1 MTPKKAYDG
10 RVALLHRGCRGPG
23 AAPPPTHGAAGGD
36 ALGVDA
42 HALGAAGVDA
52 LGVDADALGVTGM
65 DAHGADAH
73 AHRAAGRRHRCTRAA
88 DAVPVTALTATRLTH
103 SQGCRV
109 CAAFVRLKLHSSSWK
124 S

>member
-42 HALGAAGVDA
+42 DALGAAGV
-52 LGVDADALGVTGM
+52 

-73 AHRAAGRRHRCTRAA
+73 AHRAAGRRHRCARAA
-88 DAVPVTALTATRLTH
+88 DAVPVTALIATRLTH

>member
-1 MTPKKAYDG
+1 M
-10 RVALLHRGCRGPG
+10 
-23 AAPPPTHGAAGGD
+23 
-36 ALGVDA
+36 DA

-52 LGVDADALGVTGM
+52 LGVDADALGVTGV
-65 DAHGADAH
+65 D
-73 AHRAAGRRHRCTRAA
+73 AHRAAGRRHRCARAA
-88 DAVPVTALTATRLTH
+88 DAVPVTALTATHLTH